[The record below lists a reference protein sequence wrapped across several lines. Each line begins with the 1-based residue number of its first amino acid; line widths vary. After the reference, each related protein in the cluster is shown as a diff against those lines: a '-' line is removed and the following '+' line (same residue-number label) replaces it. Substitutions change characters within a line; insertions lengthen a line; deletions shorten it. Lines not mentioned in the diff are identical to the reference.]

1 MGKEKKVVIVAP
13 LDWGLGHATRCIP
26 IIRALYALDCKVV
39 IVTSGRPLLL
49 LRKEFPDAVFYD
61 LPSYNIYYQKRGSF
75 LIKLTVQL
83 QKILAGIAREHRLL
97 RSIIQKEH
105 PDLIISDNR
114 YGVRSKKVYSVFIS
128 HQMMIKFPG
137 SRFIEWIVQKW
148 LEWRHRKFD
157 AVWIPDAEGE
167 PNLSGDLSHAP
178 PMLPHAKFIGLLNR
192 FEANQPESEQ
202 SNDILCILSGPEPQR
217 SILEAQLLQQAKGMG
232 RKMVMV
238 QGISEQ
244 KKDVWVNEHIR
255 MVSHAHAQK
264 LHQLILSS
272 RIIISRGGYTTLMDL
287 APLGKRCIFIPTPG
301 QTEQEYLVQ
310 ELAAKGFCVYRK
322 QKQFELASAL
332 LQVEQTQPFY
342 LPIPAN
348 TFVEELQAV
357 LQKASETK
365 VVGAH

>member
-1 MGKEKKVVIVAP
+1 MGKDKKVVIVAP

-26 IIRALYALDCKVV
+26 IIKKLYALHCKVV

-75 LIKLTVQL
+75 LIKLTIQL
-83 QKILAGIAREHRLL
+83 QKILAGIAREHRQL
-97 RSIIQKEH
+97 RAIIQKEQ

-114 YGVRSKKVYSVFIS
+114 YGVRNKKVYSVFIS

-137 SRFIEWIVQKW
+137 SRLIEWIVQLW
-148 LEWRHRKFD
+148 LERRHRKFD

-178 PMLPHAKFIGLLNR
+178 PLLPNTKFIGLLNR
-192 FEANQPESEQ
+192 FEKDEPTTEPT
-202 SNDILCILSGPEPQR
+202 NDILCILSGPEPQR
-217 SILEAQLLQQAKGMG
+217 SILETQLLQQARSIG
-232 RKMVMV
+232 RKMVIV
-238 QGISEQ
+238 QGVSEQ

-255 MVSHAHAQK
+255 MVSHAHAKK

-272 RIIISRGGYTTLMDL
+272 QIIISRGGYTTLMDL

-310 ELAAKGFCVYRK
+310 ALASKGMCVHMK
-322 QKQFELASAL
+322 QKHFKLASAL
-332 LQVEQTQPFY
+332 QQVENIQPFY
-342 LPIPAN
+342 MSIPVN
-348 TFVEELQAV
+348 TFNAELESV
-357 LQKASETK
+357 LEKASQAK
-365 VVGAH
+365 VP